1 MPNKRE
7 VAYNATHGRCAYC
20 GCIINPM
27 RFFLN
32 QAKPGQQVAACPD
45 CARFKGSDVWKH
57 FAPACMTCRKFP
69 SSPALLSN
77 IRILSSTRRSLS
89 RRAITTDSAKSAFI
103 LKIWTSKA
111 DTHTTTTARHT
122 VCVPYGYI
130 CQNLVLVVVKIIL
143 NLILEEET

>member
-27 RFFLN
+27 HFFLN
-32 QAKPGQQVAACPD
+32 QAKPGQP
-45 CARFKGSDVWKH
+45 ARIAPASKAPTIWKH
-57 FAPACMTCRKFP
+57 FVPACMTCRKFP

-130 CQNLVLVVVKIIL
+130 CQNLVLVVVKIML